1 MLDKIRQGTRSF
13 FIKIFLGVIIVSFAV
28 WGIGDIFRSPSE
40 SQVASIGG
48 ATISLNDF
56 LSEFRRTMA
65 RLQSQFGT
73 EFDQNQALALGYDRL
88 VLGNM
93 ISREIARQD
102 AEQLGILISDETIGR
117 GILTDPNFQDEFG
130 AFNRFYFDRLLSIS
144 GFTETTYIQEE
155 RVRIAGNHIRSGLAG
170 GQMIPEALATELYK
184 YRQQKRVAELI
195 ILQHNSLAVTEG
207 PTSTQLTEYY
217 QSHLSEFTTPEERT
231 FRYVYLTN
239 DEFIDEVEI
248 AAEDLLDEYNFRIS
262 QFTTE
267 PTRDFL
273 QMVFNTF
280 DEADAAY
287 RDLQAGEDF
296 SFIAEERLGLA
307 ETDTVFTGV
316 LASNLPAAI
325 AEDVL
330 ALESGELS
338 GPLETD
344 FGWYVVKITAATEG
358 NVRSFE
364 AVRDELYL
372 DLASNRAM
380 DLMVGTANDI
390 DDALAAGAALTTIA
404 TDFGLNLVEAGPMT
418 SFGSVVASTGLR
430 DLRLS
435 ALLPKVFESYEGA
448 EPELFLTEND
458 DYFMIEIIRIDAP
471 RVLPFEDVLLQ
482 ATSGWRVAERFKMAE
497 QRAAQ
502 IAERLTGGSRS
513 SEIGS
518 TEPVTLV
525 ISEPLSRYGISGDP
539 NVGSGLRDLIFAN
552 GLGSTVLGLSQNR
565 LAHVVAQ
572 VLRIDEPSTGGSF
585 AVADENEYERWRVSL
600 DNAWQ
605 SDVLAAY
612 EQGLNQ
618 EFNVSI
624 YPDALSLAFET
635 PAF

>member
-1 MLDKIRQGTRSF
+1 MFDKIRQGTRSF

-28 WGIGDIFRSPSE
+28 WGIGDIFRSPTE

-48 ATISLNDF
+48 TTISLGNF

-65 RLQSQFGT
+65 RLRSQFGT
-73 EFDQNQALALGYDRL
+73 DFDQNQALALGYDRL

-117 GILTDPNFQDEFG
+117 GILADPNFHDEFG
-130 AFNRFYFDRLLSIS
+130 VFNRFYFDRLLSIS
-144 GFTETTYIQEE
+144 GFNETTYIQEE
-155 RVRIAGNHIRSGLAG
+155 RVRIAGSHIRSGLAG
-170 GQMIPEALATELYK
+170 GQMMPEALAAELYR
-184 YRQQKRVAELI
+184 YRQQKRVADLI
-195 ILQHNSLAVTEG
+195 ILQHNSLAITDG
-207 PTSTQLTEYY
+207 PTNTQLAEYY

-231 FRYVYLTN
+231 FRYVYLTA

-248 AAEDLLDEYNFRIS
+248 ASEDLQAEYSFRIS

-307 ETDTVFTGV
+307 ETDIVFTAV
-316 LASNLPAAI
+316 LASNLPGAI
-325 AEDVL
+325 ADDVL
-330 ALESGELS
+330 ALESNELS
-338 GPLETD
+338 RPLETD
-344 FGWYVVKITAATEG
+344 FGWYVVKVTAATDG

-364 AVRDELYL
+364 EVRDELYL
-372 DLASNRAM
+372 DLASNRAI
-380 DLMVGTANDI
+380 DLMVGIANDI
-390 DDALAAGAALTTIA
+390 DDALAAGSALTTIA
-404 TDFGLNLVEAGPMT
+404 ANFGLDLVEAGPLT
-418 SFGSVVASTGLR
+418 VFGPADAPIGPPEE
-430 DLRLS
+430 RLS
-435 ALLPKVFESYEGA
+435 AVLPKVFESYEGA
-448 EPELFLTEND
+448 ESELFLTEND

-482 ATSGWRVAERFKMAE
+482 STAGWRVAERFRLAE
-497 QRAAQ
+497 QKAAG
-502 IAERLTGGSRS
+502 IAERLTGGARS

-518 TEPVTLV
+518 TEPVTLR
-525 ISEPLSRYGISGDP
+525 ISMPLSRYGISGDP
-539 NVGSGLRDLIFAN
+539 NVGSGLRDLIFAG
-552 GLGSTVLGLSQNR
+552 GLGSTVLGLSQDG

-585 AVADENEYERWRVSL
+585 GVADEDAYERWRVSL
-600 DNAWQ
+600 DNTWQ
-605 SDVLAAY
+605 SNILAAY

-618 EFNVSI
+618 EFSVSI
-624 YPDALSLAFET
+624 YPNVLRLAFET